1 MSAPLRVCFFN
12 RSYWPDTGAT
22 GQLLTELAEDLVA
35 RYGMEV
41 TVVAG
46 YPLATG
52 QAAANEIRN
61 GVRVI
66 RARGTT
72 LSPTAFTGRATNYLT
87 YFLSAL
93 WTAVTLRRQDVT
105 VSLTDPPIIGL
116 AALAAR
122 PRHGMIFF
130 CQDIFPEVAGLLA
143 DFHSPVVNSV
153 MDHLN
158 RFLISRAARIVA
170 LGETMAQRLI
180 EGKGADPRR
189 VTVIHNWADTAAIVP
204 SEKQNAFAQ
213 AHGLHDR
220 FVVLHA
226 GNIGLSQNLDVV
238 IEAAGL
244 LRDRHDIVF
253 LFIGDGNR
261 RAALEAAA
269 AAQGLVN
276 VRFLPFQPRDQL
288 RWTYAAS
295 DVCLVSLKPGLA
307 GYIVPSKLYPI
318 LAAGRPYL
326 AAVEA
331 SSEVA
336 AVTER
341 YRCGVLVT
349 PGDAASLAAQVERLA
364 ADRADREAMG
374 ARAREAG
381 LLFARDR
388 QVALHASVIHEVA
401 GQA

>member
-1 MSAPLRVCFFN
+1 ML
-12 RSYWPDTGAT
+12 
-22 GQLLTELAEDLVA
+22 
-35 RYGMEV
+35 
-41 TVVAG
+41 
-46 YPLATG
+46 
-52 QAAANEIRN
+52 
-61 GVRVI
+61 
-66 RARGTT
+66 
-72 LSPTAFTGRATNYLT
+72 
-87 YFLSAL
+87 
-93 WTAVTLRRQDVT
+93 
-105 VSLTDPPIIGL
+105 
-116 AALAAR
+116 
-122 PRHGMIFF
+122 
-130 CQDIFPEVAGLLA
+130 
-143 DFHSPVVNSV
+143 
-153 MDHLN
+153 DHLN

-238 IEAAGL
+238 IEAAAL